1 MVRFGI
7 RSSAPPNYSYPF
19 KVTIMTCLRNG
30 SYDSRTLIQLTHIL
44 LTNRSLFT
52 PFPLPPLGF
61 SVHIS
66 FTFSSTMLQCRSNAL
81 TLASNLRLFRHDIKT
96 WVCDRVAVWR
106 MDNGPDVSS
115 CSSKTEISYS
125 LSHSREC

>member
-1 MVRFGI
+1 M
-7 RSSAPPNYSYPF
+7 
-19 KVTIMTCLRNG
+19 CLRITDG
-30 SYDSRTLIQLTHIL
+30 SYDTRALIVQFTHIL

-52 PFPLPPLGF
+52 PFPFPPLGF

-81 TLASNLRLFRHDIKT
+81 TLASNLRLLRHEIKT
-96 WVCDRVAVWR
+96 CVCERVAVWR

-115 CSSKTEISYS
+115 CSSKIDISYS
-125 LSHSREC
+125 LSQLQELVSG